1 MVASK
6 KPGPHPEHPKDT
18 MIRVRVDKITLKEL
32 DESAQALDITI
43 RGHPKGYSSGIQR
56 PQKMKGSGSPLV
68 KAVATSSTANAKGI
82 FSITIHAQSFPMR
95 KMALPPRGRR
105 RFAPTGIFPM
115 LPSFKA

>member
-82 FSITIHAQSFPMR
+82 FSITIHA
-95 KMALPPRGRR
+95 
-105 RFAPTGIFPM
+105 
-115 LPSFKA
+115 